1 MPRRGRSEK
10 SVRSATGRKRAR
22 LRSSRRG
29 QAPANKGAHCIARQR
44 VYSRV
49 LRRNVTRCRKFAGGR
64 VGIRKPDQR
73 KPYGPRCTRFKRVY
87 SPVFRKQVRRCA
99 KYRWP
104 DTTPPA
110 PTRLPEP
117 ASLFPVNTPLF
128 SAVFSPPAA
137 PLLLLP
143 PDAKSLRNREMEAA
157 REELRKLKMYRRLRG
172 QMSRLKSRTQ
182 SQVTSRWPLDRPKGS
197 R

>member
-1 MPRRGRSEK
+1 M
-10 SVRSATGRKRAR
+10 
-22 LRSSRRG
+22 
-29 QAPANKGAHCIARQR
+29 
-44 VYSRV
+44 
-49 LRRNVTRCRKFAGGR
+49 RCRKFAGGR
-64 VGIRKPDQR
+64 VGIRKPAQR
-73 KPYGPRCTRFKRVY
+73 TPYGPRCTRFKRVY
-87 SPVFRKQVRRCA
+87 SHALRKQVRRCA

-104 DTTPPA
+104 SSEPQA
-110 PTRLPEP
+110 PTMRAPEREQ
-117 ASLFPVNTPLF
+117 LFPVVTPLF

-157 REELRKLKMYRRLRG
+157 REELRKLKMYRRLHG
-172 QMSRLKSRTQ
+172 QMRRLKSRTQ